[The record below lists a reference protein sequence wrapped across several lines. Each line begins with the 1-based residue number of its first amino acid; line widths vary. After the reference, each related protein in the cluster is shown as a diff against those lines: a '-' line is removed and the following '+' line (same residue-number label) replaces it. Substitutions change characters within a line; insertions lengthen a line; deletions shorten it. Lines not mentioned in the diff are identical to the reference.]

1 MSIPGPTGVLGLDPD
16 KCLQRN
22 KVASLRNLAEAA
34 PVRLGGGSGLRFF
47 ASGTPEGTLIDS
59 IGEIPKEDDEILAL
73 IHKMQPQGAEPLK
86 REQVFWHVCEA
97 ANSNYVSDRHIF
109 LGSSTLMNIAK
120 GGIQGVAFMN
130 SHRTGG
136 FSTES
141 ELPFGRTC
149 GARYEQYMTP
159 DGQIFDRTLL
169 LFYMLQGSKPVGLS
183 GPDTDEIN
191 RMILGGVLKD
201 VSVGIGPGVMG
212 TRLCDVCGNEYYSR
226 DCPHYAGSSYDM
238 TEEQRQAQVRRGVL
252 RGVAT
257 YTLNHWEIGE
267 VSGVYDGAVPGAGF
281 AKFHEALRAGTLP
294 EDVLSELSQVYAAY
308 L

>member
-191 RMILGGVLKD
+191 RM
-201 VSVGIGPGVMG
+201 G